1 MKRILVI
8 SFSDLNHDARVS
20 RQVDF
25 IKDNYLVTVA
35 AYGGQEN
42 KGYELIPITK
52 TKFTFAH
59 KLFSSFFLL
68 TRWHGKAYS
77 LLYQLSSIEEALRQK
92 MFDLIIANDVESLP
106 FAFSLK
112 TNAKIIFDAHEYAP
126 RHFEDRLTWRIF
138 FQPFNIHLCK
148 KYIPQVDAMITVG
161 KGLANE
167 YEKNFGVR
175 PTIITN
181 ATWYSDIKPSK
192 IVDRKIRL
200 IHHGGSTP
208 SRKLELMIEMMA
220 YLDDRFTLDLMLIVP
235 QLASAKTSNYINTL
249 KQLAANDDRIRF
261 LSPLRSNEL
270 VSFLNQYDIGV
281 FLLPPVNFNYANT
294 LPNKLFDFIQAR
306 LAIAIGPTPEMAEIV
321 NHYDIGVV
329 AENFTAKALAD
340 KLSTLTTEKL
350 NGFKLNAEKAA
361 IELTAERNKEKLE
374 EIIGS
379 LLGPY

>member
-25 IKDNYLVTVA
+25 FKDNYLVTVA

-52 TKFTFAH
+52 TKFTFTH

-68 TRWHGKAYS
+68 TRWHGRAYS

-92 MFDLIIANDVESLP
+92 TFDLILANDVESLP

-126 RHFEDRLTWRIF
+126 RHFEDRLIWRIF

-181 ATWYSDIKPSK
+181 ATWHSDIKPSK

-249 KQLAANDDRIRF
+249 KHLAVNDDRIRF
-261 LSPLRSNEL
+261 LQPLKSNEL

-340 KLSTLTTEKL
+340 KLSTLTIEKL

-379 LLGPY
+379 LLGSN